1 MHRPDECKRALCL
14 LRGTVGGFF
23 KTCAVTSEARASL
36 SSVQGACDGAA
47 EKAEAFVRVT
57 VEQQLP
63 GNLSIE
69 DWTIMRE
76 IVAAVRQAIP
86 DAAQRPARE
95 VLQHVLV
102 ALRQAEAKTIEQT
115 YAENPSADESK
126 R

>member
-1 MHRPDECKRALCL
+1 MSCHHLVSILA
-14 LRGTVGGFF
+14 GTRQTTTAPVRDSSQDPRQ
-23 KTCAVTSEARASL
+23 VAR
-36 SSVQGACDGAA
+36 
-47 EKAEAFVRVT
+47 T
-57 VEQQLP
+57 VEQTLP
-63 GNLSIE
+63 GDLSME
-69 DWTIMRE
+69 DWQAMKEVI
-76 IVAAVRQAIP
+76 AAVRQAIP